1 MLASSAPSLVLAFC
15 EVGSEQMASLLAV
28 LAAYPRGA
36 PLVLVCQ
43 DVREAAPVQRFRT
56 GLVELIKE
64 PFNPRLHPNR
74 LMQLLMELP
83 MRPGG
88 MKGRAAGPEIG
99 ALVGHLQRT
108 RRSGALVVNE
118 GEPDEGRALFLN
130 GSLKSARW
138 GEALNGPAV
147 INALAASAEAL
158 TWSFNEGQGG
168 ADTIVDLEEA
178 DEPFVLEGQG
188 GERMIGKPI
197 APAPVAA
204 PQPFVAPKPPP
215 PPQFNYSAPAPMPS
229 PVAPPP
235 RPSAPPM
242 PTVAPP
248 TPEEQAQDT
257 AATTILFVDDDATLG
272 TMFST
277 YFSKRGY
284 PVTVASDGLEA
295 MQLLSGRPFDVVIAD
310 LNMPRLDG
318 WGLLKEIRDDF
329 RTKESVVALFSC
341 QDDYR
346 ESLRAV
352 HSGAQAYYPKTLKLS
367 ALEEQV
373 RELMEPRRRF
383 KRLLD
388 KMQSVTVPLSALG
401 ARWVL
406 ETVAACQQTC
416 TLDATDGW
424 TQWRF
429 VFHVGRLMQV
439 RAKMGAKAISGKRAV
454 MTFLANRGAE
464 GTLAFGGIPPGDEHA
479 NQSLKQLLDEAVTE
493 LNEEQKRLRAET
505 MREATKLDV
514 DADLYRLYAQVGP
527 QAWMPIVRA
536 LCEEHLGPR
545 EVMSKLNVPP
555 QEVAAVLSDLMRRRV
570 VSLRK

>member
-1 MLASSAPSLVLAFC
+1 
-15 EVGSEQMASLLAV
+15 
-28 LAAYPRGA
+28 
-36 PLVLVCQ
+36 VLVCQ

-56 GLVELIKE
+56 GLVELLKE
-64 PFNPRLHPNR
+64 PFNPRLYPMR
-74 LMQLLMELP
+74 LMQLLAELP

-88 MKGRAAGPEIG
+88 MKGRGTGPELA
-99 ALVGHLQRT
+99 ALIAHLQRT

-118 GEPDEGRALFLN
+118 GQADEGRALFLT
-130 GSLKSARW
+130 GVLKSARW
-138 GEALNGPAV
+138 GNALTGPAV
-147 INALAASAEAL
+147 LNALAQSGDQL
-158 TWSFNEGQGG
+158 PWSFNEGQGG
-168 ADTIVDLEEA
+168 ADSIVDLEQG
-178 DEPFVLEGQG
+178 DEPFVLEAHG
-188 GERMIGKPI
+188 GERLIGKPI
-197 APAPVAA
+197 VAPPPSH

-215 PPQFNYSAPAPMPS
+215 APQFNYPVPAPAPA

-242 PTVAPP
+242 PAMAPP

-257 AATTILFVDDDATLG
+257 AATTILFVDDDHTLG
-272 TMFST
+272 NMFST

-284 PVTVASDGLEA
+284 PVTVASDGVDA
-295 MQLLSGRPFDVVIAD
+295 MQLLVTRTFDVVIAD

-373 RELMEPRRRF
+373 RELLEPRRRF

-424 TQWRF
+424 SQWRF
-429 VFHVGRLMQV
+429 VFHTGRLVQA
-439 RAKMGAKAISGKRAV
+439 RAKMGAKAISGKRAL

-464 GTLAFGGIPPGDEHA
+464 GTLAFGGVPPGDEHPDQ
-479 NQSLKQLLDEAVTE
+479 NLKQLLDEVVGE
-493 LNEEQKRLRAET
+493 LNEEQKRLRAEAL
-505 MREATKLDV
+505 REATKLDV
-514 DADLYRLYAQVGP
+514 DRDLYQLYAQVGP

-536 LCEEHLGPR
+536 LCEEQLGPR
-545 EVMSKLNVPP
+545 EVMQRLNVPP
-555 QEVAAVLSDLMRRRV
+555 HEVAAVLSDLMRRRV